1 MLNQQPPVFQGKSLP
16 IQIERADTFISRFKG
31 LMFRRKP
38 LDKEG
43 LWIKPCNSIHMCFMF
58 FPIDVV
64 FLDKDKR
71 VVHLVEE
78 LKPWR
83 LVPPVAH
90 SKSVLELPVGTIKQY
105 QLKKGDRLDL

>member
-1 MLNQQPPVFQGKSLP
+1 MLNKTTTIFQEKSLP
-16 IQIERADTFISRFKG
+16 IQIERADTFISRLKG

-71 VVHLVEE
+71 VVHMVEE

-90 SKSVLELPVGTIKQY
+90 SKSVLELPAEAIEQY
-105 QLKKGDRLDL
+105 LLKKGERLDL

>member
-1 MLNQQPPVFQGKSLP
+1 MHDQSSLFKGRSLP
-16 IQIERADTFISRFKG
+16 IQIKLADTFISRLKG

-71 VVHLVEE
+71 VVRMVEE

-83 LVPPVAH
+83 LIPPVAH
-90 SKSVLELPVGTIKQY
+90 SKSVLELPAGAIKQY
-105 QLKKGDRLDL
+105 QLKKGERLDL